1 MSKIQFNEL
10 NNTSL
15 EVLNS
20 QEVSTVVGGRRSLN
34 FNLGSF
40 NDNRRQ
46 GNRLVLFA
54 DTSVT
59 NVQLSDSVF
68 GGNVAQIGA
77 GASIGVNQTNQ

>member
-10 NNTSL
+10 NSTSL

-20 QEVSTVVGGRRSLN
+20 QEVSTVVGGRRSFN
-34 FNLGSF
+34 FNGNSF

-46 GNRLVLFA
+46 GNNLGISANV
-54 DTSVT
+54 SVT
-59 NVQLSDSVF
+59 NIQLDNSF
-68 GGNVAQIGA
+68 AGGNFAQIGA

>member
-46 GNRLVLFA
+46 GNNAIIFA
-54 DTSVT
+54 DTTVT
-59 NVQLSDSVF
+59 NVQLSNGVF
-68 GGNVAQIGA
+68 GGNSAQIIA

>member
-20 QEVSTVVGGRRSLN
+20 QEVSAVVGGRRSLN

-46 GNRLVLFA
+46 GNNLGISANV
-54 DTSVT
+54 SVT
-59 NVQLSDSVF
+59 NLQLDSSF
-68 GGNVAQIGA
+68 AGGNSAWIGA